1 MGPEEIGTQNG
12 FVDIRDVETPFV
24 LVVSDFNG
32 LLAGAIGLNRG
43 AIGGDEVHAGWLGTV
58 LTCGR
63 HDADLCARVDQEV
76 RA

>member
-12 FVDIRDVETPFV
+12 FVDVRDVETPFV
-24 LVVSDFNG
+24 LVVSDFDG
-32 LLAGAIGLNRG
+32 LLAGAIRLNRC
-43 AIGGDEVHAGWLGTV
+43 AIGSDEVHAGWLGPV

-63 HDADLCARVDQEV
+63 HDANLCARVDQEV